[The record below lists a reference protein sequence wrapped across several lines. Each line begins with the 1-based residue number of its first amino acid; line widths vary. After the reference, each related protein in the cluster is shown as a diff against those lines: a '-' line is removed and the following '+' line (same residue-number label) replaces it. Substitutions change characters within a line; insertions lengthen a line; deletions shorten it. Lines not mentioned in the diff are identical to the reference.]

1 MVRGDTQLIEGAGSN
16 HQEDQRSDTS
26 KVNIFLFFFS
36 AKRNLLEGEGLFDKH
51 RVKTDFSR
59 LRVLSSMLG
68 DSTVTGRRIWD
79 LETSRNTNQT
89 RPDDTYTPEVIDP
102 YIDELF
108 F

>member
-1 MVRGDTQLIEGAGSN
+1 M
-16 HQEDQRSDTS
+16 
-26 KVNIFLFFFS
+26 NIFLFFFS

-51 RVKTDFSR
+51 RVTTDFPR
-59 LRVLSSMLG
+59 LRVLSSLLG

-102 YIDELF
+102 YLDELF
-108 F
+108 L

>member
-1 MVRGDTQLIEGAGSN
+1 M
-16 HQEDQRSDTS
+16 
-26 KVNIFLFFFS
+26 
-36 AKRNLLEGEGLFDKH
+36 EGEGLFDKH
-51 RVKTDFSR
+51 KVKTDLHR
-59 LRVLSSMLG
+59 LRVLSSFLG

-102 YIDELF
+102 YLDELF

>member
-1 MVRGDTQLIEGAGSN
+1 M
-16 HQEDQRSDTS
+16 
-26 KVNIFLFFFS
+26 
-36 AKRNLLEGEGLFDKH
+36 FDKH
-51 RVKTDFSR
+51 RVTIYFPR
-59 LRVLSSMLG
+59 LRVLSSLLG

-102 YIDELF
+102 YLDELF

>member
-1 MVRGDTQLIEGAGSN
+1 M
-16 HQEDQRSDTS
+16 
-26 KVNIFLFFFS
+26 NIFLLFFS
-36 AKRNLLEGEGLFDKH
+36 AKRNLLEGEWIFDNH
-51 RVKTDFSR
+51 RVKTDFR
-59 LRVLSSMLG
+59 LRVLSSLLG